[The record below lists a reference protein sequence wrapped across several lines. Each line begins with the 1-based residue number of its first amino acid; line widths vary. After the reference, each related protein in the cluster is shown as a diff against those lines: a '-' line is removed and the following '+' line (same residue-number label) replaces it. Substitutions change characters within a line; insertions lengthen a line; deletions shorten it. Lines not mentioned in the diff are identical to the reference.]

1 MPDAVTDHA
10 RRLYEAAI
18 VWDSH
23 SGFAPDPSVDL
34 SRLALWRRAGV
45 GYLSINV
52 GFDVMPWGDTVKALA
67 AFRRWILAH
76 PEDYVLAGTIDQA
89 RRAKPEGHLP

>member
-23 SGFAPDPSVDL
+23 SGFAPDRSVDL